1 MLKQRIVTAIILA
14 VLFLGAL
21 FGLPFQ
27 WFSLVVA
34 GVIFVA
40 LWEWA
45 NLSNAGRAVSLLY
58 YGVVAVLMAAM
69 FLGLGFDAPA
79 VGLEAAKMILLSGC
93 LWWAIALLWVQGYP
107 SSAVLWGSTAVRL
120 LMGLFVL
127 LPAWLALSWLAAQD
141 GGHWLVMV
149 VIVTVVCAD
158 IGAYFSGR
166 AFGRHK
172 LAPEVSPGKTWEGF
186 GGGVV
191 AVLIV
196 ISIVIAFSPSQ
207 RHLWLEWVIVEVA
220 AVLAAVLG
228 DLLES
233 MVKRHRGVK
242 DSGKILPGHGGIL
255 DRIDSLTAALPVF
268 TLFYILLIH
277 SPS

>member
-1 MLKQRIVTAIILA
+1 
-14 VLFLGAL
+14 
-21 FGLPFQ
+21 
-27 WFSLVVA
+27 
-34 GVIFVA
+34 
-40 LWEWA
+40 
-45 NLSNAGRAVSLLY
+45 
-58 YGVVAVLMAAM
+58 
-69 FLGLGFDAPA
+69 
-79 VGLEAAKMILLSGC
+79 
-93 LWWAIALLWVQGYP
+93 VQGYP
-107 SSAVLWGSTAVRL
+107 SSAVLWGSSAVRL

-149 VIVTVVCAD
+149 VILTVVCAD

-166 AFGRHK
+166 ALGRHK
-172 LAPEVSPGKTWEGF
+172 LAAEVSPGKTWEGF
-186 GGGVV
+186 FGGVIT
-191 AVLIV
+191 VLVV

-207 RHLWLEWVIVEVA
+207 RHLWLEWTIVEVA

-242 DSGKILPGHGGIL
+242 DSGRILPGHGGVL

-268 TLFYILLIH
+268 ALFYILLIY